1 MTVQQTPAPSRRH
14 PDTGPPATNNDT
26 PMEKSLMTKSSLR
39 VLLGALAAA
48 SALAGC
54 GGGGG
59 SSPAAS
65 TDVSGTGATTY
76 AALLSQLNT
85 PAGLA
90 GSRADAVFHD
100 DYLDS
105 GMTKPQVIEALS
117 KEGAALSASSEHSL
131 FPQAALSDVQLT
143 GCDANNVC
151 TLTGTLLNSDADNTS
166 IQFSTRVVNSN
177 GTYRLLGDQSRV

>member
-1 MTVQQTPAPSRRH
+1 
-14 PDTGPPATNNDT
+14 
-26 PMEKSLMTKSSLR
+26 MTKSSLR
-39 VLLGALAAA
+39 ALLGALAAA
-48 SALAGC
+48 AALAAC

-59 SSPAAS
+59 SSPAGS
-65 TDVSGTGATTY
+65 TDVSSGTGATTY

-105 GMTKPQVIEALS
+105 GMTKPQVIDALA

-131 FPQAALSDVQLT
+131 FPQAALSDVQVT

-151 TLTGTLLNSDADNTS
+151 TMTGTLLNSDADNTS
-166 IQFSTRVVNSN
+166 IQFSTKVVNSN